1 MHYRNL
7 SILVLCQLISATGSI
22 VIVTL
27 GGIIGTSLSPNAA
40 FATVPVSIM
49 VVGTASMTIPAALLM
64 KRIGRKAGFAM
75 SSLSAGTAMLLAA
88 WSLWQSS
95 FAWFIV
101 AAGLLGINLAFTQ
114 QYRYAAA
121 ESVEPRFAGRAI
133 SFVLVGAIGGAFL
146 GPELV
151 AYGEFRVQG
160 VPFAGTLIAVAS
172 LYVVQFVLFLALGPM
187 RSESASEQRK
197 EIRPLSRIVRQ
208 PVFVVAVLSGTAAYG
223 VMTFIMTATPISMH
237 VNDGFSIADTAR
249 VIRSHVLGMYVPSLV
264 SGFLLDRY
272 GTVKIMIIGVVALI
286 VASLIG
292 FHDRSYLHYTAAL
305 IILGVGWNFLY
316 VGATTTLTLTYSMAE
331 RFKAQAMNE
340 FCVFGTA
347 AVASL
352 MAGTMIHFFGW
363 KTLVLA
369 PIPILLLI
377 LVALYIVR
385 NNSLLHS
392 SRT

>member
-1 MHYRNL
+1 MHFRNL

-27 GGIIGTSLSPNAA
+27 GGIIGTSLSPNPA
-40 FATVPVSIM
+40 FATLPVSVLVI
-49 VVGTASMTIPAALLM
+49 GTATMTIPAALLM

-75 SSLSAGTAMLLAA
+75 SSISAGLAMLLAA
-88 WSLWQSS
+88 MSLWLNS

-121 ESVEPRFAGRAI
+121 ESVEPRYVGRAI
-133 SFVLVGAIGGAFL
+133 SFVLVGAIGGAFI

-151 AYGEFRVQG
+151 AFGQYRVQG
-160 VPFAGTLIAVAS
+160 VPFAGTLVAVAC
-172 LYVVQFVLFLALGPM
+172 LYFIQFVLFLMLGPI
-187 RSESASEQRK
+187 RRESASEQGHSTRA
-197 EIRPLSRIVRQ
+197 LSGIVRQ
-208 PVFVVAVLSGTAAYG
+208 PVFIVAVLSGTVAYG

-237 VNDGFSIADTAR
+237 VNDGYSIADTAR
-249 VIRSHVLGMYVPSLV
+249 VIRSHVLGMYVPSLL
-264 SGFLLDRY
+264 SGFLLDRF
-272 GTVKIMIIGVVALI
+272 GTVKIMTIGVVALI
-286 VASLIG
+286 LAALIG
-292 FHDRSYLHYTAAL
+292 FHDRTYLHYTVAL
-305 IILGVGWNFLY
+305 IILGAGWNFLY

-340 FCVFGTA
+340 FSVFGTA

-352 MAGTMIHFFGW
+352 MAGTVMHLFGW
-363 KTLVLA
+363 TVLVLA
-369 PIPILLLI
+369 PIPILLSI
-377 LVALYIVR
+377 LVALYLVR
-385 NNSLLHS
+385 NDSLLQS

>member
-7 SILVLCQLISATGSI
+7 SILILCQLISATGSI

-40 FATVPVSIM
+40 FATVPVSVM

-121 ESVEPRFAGRAI
+121 ESVAPRFAGRAI
-133 SFVLVGAIGGAFL
+133 SFVMVGAIGGAFL

-151 AYGEFRVQG
+151 AYGESRVQG

-172 LYVVQFVLFLALGPM
+172 LYAVQFVLFLALGPM

-292 FHDRSYLHYTAAL
+292 FHDRSYLHYSAAL

-352 MAGTMIHFFGW
+352 MAGTMIHIFGW

-369 PIPILLLI
+369 PIPILLSI
-377 LVALYIVR
+377 LFALYIVR

-392 SRT
+392 LRT